1 MLYCILYYYILYIT
15 IILYLIYTLLL
26 FCSIFCSS
34 LLPLSCSSYLLFS
47 SPNSPFFSP
56 ISSFKVYVSAFGY
69 PYLYSFTIFR
79 DNPLLIYLPSI
90 YLISLFQSSISL
102 HLVACFKVRVF
113 ILRILGFDA
122 IPVFLVFWRYLK
134 AIVWSVYR
142 KRGLLDKS
150 KVFGSGYLCFRAEVR
165 F

>member
-1 MLYCILYYYILYIT
+1 MFNSWNPFGWLRCVQVMSIR
-15 IILYLIYTLLL
+15 
-26 FCSIFCSS
+26 FCFE
-34 LLPLSCSSYLLFS
+34 FW
-47 SPNSPFFSP
+47 
-56 ISSFKVYVSAFGY
+56 
-69 PYLYSFTIFR
+69 
-79 DNPLLIYLPSI
+79 
-90 YLISLFQSSISL
+90 
-102 HLVACFKVRVF
+102 CFD
-113 ILRILGFDA
+113 G